1 MYSVE
6 RSIPSWRFC
15 VELAQAKAAR
25 EGLAIKCPA
34 PVLCPSDDRSAPNGE
49 GRLFGLTLT
58 LPRCKGVY
66 PDEGNN
72 YEHKS
77 QCNELFHPGYFPF
90 AFGPGGKRD
99 NLILSLRARL
109 RTACSLRLS
118 GFVIAAALSPAAAN
132 ERSRPSS
139 SGVHRDPTLFTG
151 SLISSPSARSRPGGS
166 L

>member
-1 MYSVE
+1 
-6 RSIPSWRFC
+6 
-15 VELAQAKAAR
+15 
-25 EGLAIKCPA
+25 GLAIKCPA

-90 AFGPGGKRD
+90 AFNTRSTK
-99 NLILSLRARL
+99 
-109 RTACSLRLS
+109 
-118 GFVIAAALSPAAAN
+118 AN
-132 ERSRPSS
+132 
-139 SGVHRDPTLFTG
+139 VT
-151 SLISSPSARSRPGGS
+151 PSARCWLLSFPHGCFQRRKSGVLPS
-166 L
+166 SCCLDRCPLIAAR